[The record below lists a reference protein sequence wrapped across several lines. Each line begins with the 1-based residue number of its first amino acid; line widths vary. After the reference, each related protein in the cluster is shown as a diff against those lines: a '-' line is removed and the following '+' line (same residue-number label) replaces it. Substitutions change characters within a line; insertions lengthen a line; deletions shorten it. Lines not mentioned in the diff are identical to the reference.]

1 MIGVGHLGQHHARI
15 LSTLLDVQLVGI
27 ADTNESRSQEI
38 AEAYHTQSYKDYHE
52 LIGKVD
58 GITVVVPT
66 SAHYD
71 VGKDFLQKGIHTLIE
86 KPITDSLNEAAEL
99 VSMAREHNAILQIG
113 HVERFNAAV
122 LKLRELLKEPRFIES
137 HRLSPFD
144 PRVRDVGVVLDL
156 MIHDIDIL
164 LTVVQSEIERIE
176 AVGVSVL
183 TKYEDIANA
192 RIVFKNGCIANLT
205 ASRIAKDKMRKIRLF
220 QDDAYFS
227 LDYAKPELEVYQKV
241 LQEGQ
246 IKITHAT
253 VGTGSHEPLKL
264 ELESFIQ
271 SIRQGIPPVVSGE
284 HGHDALEVALEI
296 TRQIKK

>member
-1 MIGVGHLGQHHARI
+1 MGHLGQHHARI
-15 LSTLLDVQLVGI
+15 LSTLPNVQLVGI
-27 ADTNESRSQEI
+27 ADIHESRVQEI
-38 AEAYHTQSYKDYHE
+38 AETYHTQAFTDYRD
-52 LIGKVD
+52 LLGKVD

-66 SAHYD
+66 SAHYA
-71 VGKDFLQKGIHTLIE
+71 VGKDFLQNGIHTLVE
-86 KPITDSLNEAAEL
+86 KPITDSLDEAAKL
-99 VSMAREHNAILQIG
+99 VCLAREYNAILQIG

-137 HRLSPFD
+137 HRLSPYD

-164 LTVVQSEIERIE
+164 LTVVQSKIERIE

-227 LDYAKPELEVYQKV
+227 LDYAKPELEVYQKI
-241 LQEGQ
+241 LQNGQ
-246 IKITHAT
+246 INITHET
-253 VGTGSHEPLKL
+253 VSTGPHEPLKL

-271 SIRQGIPPVVSGE
+271 SIRQGTPPVVSGE

-296 TRQIKK
+296 TRQIKKKV